1 MTKVQSKDKA
11 EREVIAETSEL
22 KPTQKSTI
30 EKKIKALNKKLL
42 AIEELQRKVKEEEY
56 ELDEQQQKKVDS
68 LGETL
73 EELEDFVEGRRQ

>member
-1 MTKVQSKDKA
+1 MQSKDKA
-11 EREVIAETSEL
+11 EREVIAEASEL
-22 KPTQKSTI
+22 KPTKSTTI

-42 AIEELQRKVKEEEY
+42 AIEELQRKVTEEEY

-68 LGETL
+68 LGATL